1 MERTL
6 CVWFPDWPLRRPD
19 VPPDEPCQ
27 AVDDG
32 NLVVAVNTP
41 AAEAGIQVG
50 MRRRE
55 AEAVCPTVTTI
66 EHDPG
71 AEMARFERVAVAVET
86 LIPRIEVVS
95 PGL

>member
-19 VPPDEPCQ
+19 VPPAEPCQ
-27 AVDDG
+27 AVDDK
-32 NLVVAVNTP
+32 NVVVAVNRLAT
-41 AAEAGIQVG
+41 ESGIQVG

-71 AEMARFERVAVAVET
+71 AGASDETRYSGNVCCHTLTEVEDT
-86 LIPRIEVVS
+86 A
-95 PGL
+95 G

>member
-1 MERTL
+1 MMERTL

-19 VPPDEPCQ
+19 VPPAEPCQ
-27 AVDDG
+27 AVDDE
-32 NLVVAVNTP
+32 NIVVAVNTL
-41 AAEAGIQVG
+41 ANETGIQVG

-71 AEMARFERVAVAVET
+71 AEMARFERVAVAVNDCELT
-86 LIPRIEVVS
+86 RQ
-95 PGL
+95 